1 VTAGKVAVVTGAA
14 SGLGQALAVE
24 LARRG
29 HDVVGGDLTV
39 ASMCATADAVTALGR
54 RMLAVQVDVRDSG
67 EVAELCEAAMGVA
80 GRLDVWVNNAGV
92 AVAGDVGEVPLD
104 DWRWLLD
111 INLMGV
117 VHGLHVAVPVMRKQ
131 GFGGVLNVASAAGL
145 ISTPSMAA
153 YNASKA
159 AVVSITE
166 TLHAELVGTGVRAT
180 ALCPTFFETNLLSTA
195 RTADPSK
202 LRAARSLMRRSA
214 WKAADVAVAALD
226 DLDAGRLYSVP
237 MADGR
242 WLWRLRRLAPQPFA
256 TWFARGAKRVA
267 R

>member
-1 VTAGKVAVVTGAA
+1 VSPPKVAVVTGAA
-14 SGLGQALAVE
+14 SGLGQALTIE

-29 HDVVGGDLTV
+29 HDVVGGDLSV
-39 ASMCATADAVTALGR
+39 ASMRETADAVTALGR
-54 RMLAVQVDVRDSG
+54 RMVAVQADVRDPTQ
-67 EVAELCEAAMGVA
+67 VADLAEAAIELG
-80 GRLDVWVNNAGV
+80 GRIDVWVNNAGV
-92 AVAGDVGEVPLD
+92 AVAGDVGDVPLE

-117 VHGLHVAVPVMRKQ
+117 VHGLHVAVPVMRGQ

-145 ISTPSMAA
+145 ISTPSMSA

-159 AVVSITE
+159 AVVAITE

-195 RTADPSK
+195 RTPDPSK

-214 WKAADVAVAALD
+214 WKASDVAARSLD
-226 DLDAGRLYSVP
+226 DLEAGRLYSVP

-256 TWFARGAKRVA
+256 TWFARGAQKMA

>member
-1 VTAGKVAVVTGAA
+1 MTAAKVAVVTGAA

-39 ASMCATADAVTALGR
+39 ASMCTTAEAVTALGR
-54 RMLAVQVDVRDSG
+54 RMVAVQVDVRDPVQ
-67 EVAELCEAAMGVA
+67 VADLSEAALGVA

-92 AVAGDVGEVPLD
+92 AVAGDVGDVPLE

-214 WKAADVAVAALD
+214 WKAGDVAVAALD
-226 DLDAGRLYSVP
+226 DLEAGRLYSVP